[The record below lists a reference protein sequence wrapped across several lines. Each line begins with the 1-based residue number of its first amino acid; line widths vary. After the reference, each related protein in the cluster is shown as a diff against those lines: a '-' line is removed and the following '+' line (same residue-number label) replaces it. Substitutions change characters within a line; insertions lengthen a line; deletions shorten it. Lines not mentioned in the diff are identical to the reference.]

1 MEEKLLQLG
10 LKQEQIQTVQE
21 LLNSEISKISAERD
35 KAVADYNSLKIDS
48 AVEAELLRADARN
61 IKAVKALID
70 NKGISLDEKGNVL
83 GIKEQIDLL
92 RENEETSFLFKEKQ
106 VEMRGVAIAGEERD
120 TTPQVN
126 IEDMNYSQLCAYMEA
141 NPQAQLN

>member
-1 MEEKLLQLG
+1 MEEKLVQLG
-10 LKQEQIQTVQE
+10 LKQEQIKTVRE

>member
-70 NKGISLDEKGNVL
+70 NKGISLDEKGDVL

>member
-70 NKGISLDEKGNVL
+70 NKGISLDEKGNVF